1 MKYNIKLNSS
11 GIKAFGLYDT
21 ETGNAIIKKGS
32 EIKEETSNSL
42 HDSYLVQRQ
51 SLLRN
56 SEVIQKLKFA
66 KDYEFT
72 SLSAAS
78 SIITG
83 TPCSGPKSFKLD
95 NGKEVSTILND
106 SIIKYINE
114 NVEKYA
120 SAVDEFNKERKL
132 FLQQYPLEKI
142 KELDLETY
150 DKVNKSDSF
159 MNMLEKKTPS
169 LGSRSF
175 GYNYNKLFFQKADS
189 HEYDIYSAIK
199 NNSKYK
205 NMDIHDIFNIYK
217 KELYNYIK
225 TFDIE
230 HYNSLSNY
238 PAKEFIASAHIMK
251 MKLIQMYLDVDITS
265 CNAIEMIRR
274 LLEYLEIPY
283 SYEEDS
289 VSLNIK
295 LTNYIFE
302 NDPDLKTKY
311 PMCQINQCIWSYY
324 NKYVNIDKNYYVVQL
339 DNEDKKTLYF
349 NDNIFTIGWQ
359 KISNFNDY
367 NSDDEI
373 VKDKLTSYGTN
384 DLKVTKSILSC
395 FKKLKAGDRLLLK
408 ETNND
413 LYSTNIIAIG
423 EVLDGYDKSYTYD
436 PELGHTVSVE
446 WNLLDEPL
454 IIEDKLKNNII
465 NKFNNRKLINS
476 IEYKITNGNYTE
488 SKADIVGQNIIY
500 YGVPGCGKSRLTND
514 AAEKQGN
521 VERII
526 FHPDYSYADFIGQIL
541 PVLKDGKPEYK
552 FVAGPFTKILGEALS
567 NPDQHWYLIIDEI
580 NRGNASAIFGDVFQ
594 LLDRLKEDRNG
605 FKKGDSEYS
614 IQNDNILQYLK
625 DIGLDNT
632 EVYIPSNLSI
642 VATMNSS
649 DQNVFP
655 LDTAFKRRWIF
666 KKVSNEF
673 DDNHPYKGD
682 FVAKSNITWQIFVET
697 LNEKIATLNEYGIN
711 GDDKLIGKFFLSKE
725 EIKDVDLIA
734 DKLLL
739 YLWEDVVKFN
749 RSLLFPSNYKTLDEL
764 IADFKGDPT
773 NPFVVFGDLFNG
785 KNS

>member
-1 MKYNIKLNSS
+1 MKYNIKLNAS
-11 GIKAFGLYDT
+11 GVEAFGLYDT
-21 ETGNAIIKKGS
+21 ETEEVLIKKGS
-32 EIKEETSNSL
+32 MIKNDTSPSL

-51 SLLRN
+51 ALLENR
-56 SEVIQKLKFA
+56 EVIQELKFV
-66 KDYEFT
+66 KNYQFT

-83 TPCSGPKSFKLD
+83 SPCSGPKTFKLD

-114 NVEKYA
+114 NVDKYA
-120 SAVDEFNKERKL
+120 SAVKNFKSERKS
-132 FLQQYPLEKI
+132 FIKDYPLEKI
-142 KELDLETY
+142 KELDLEDY
-150 DKVNKSDSF
+150 DQLAKSDSF

-169 LGSRSF
+169 LGGRSF
-175 GYNYNKLFFQKADS
+175 GYNYNKLFFQKASDKK
-189 HEYDIYSAIK
+189 YDIYSAIK
-199 NNSKYK
+199 NNPKYK
-205 NMDIHDIFNIYK
+205 NMEIHDIFNIYK
-217 KELYNYIK
+217 KELYDYIK
-225 TFDIE
+225 TFDINN
-230 HYNSLSNY
+230 YDSLSDY

-251 MKLIQMYLDVDITS
+251 MKLIQMYLDVKITS
-265 CNAIEMIRR
+265 CNALNMIRR

-283 SYEEDS
+283 NYEEDS

-324 NKYVNIDKNYYVVQL
+324 NKYVNTDKNYYVVQL
-339 DNEDKKTLYF
+339 YDKTQESSYF
-349 NDNIFTIGWQ
+349 DDNIFTIGW
-359 KISNFNDY
+359 KNVDDFREY

-373 VKDKLTSYGTN
+373 VNKKLTADKSN
-384 DLKVTKSILSC
+384 DLKATKSILSC

-408 ETNND
+408 ETNNNND
-413 LYSTNIIAIG
+413 ETKIIAIG
-423 EVLDGYDKSYTYD
+423 EVLEGYDQSYAFD
-436 PELGHTVSVE
+436 DKIGHIISVE
-446 WNLLDEPL
+446 WTSLEEPF
-454 IIEDKLKNNII
+454 IIENKLKDCII
-465 NKFNNRKLINS
+465 SKFNNRKLINN
-476 IEYKITNGNYTE
+476 IEYKITNGNCTE
-488 SKADIVGQNIIY
+488 SGKDIIGQNIIY
-500 YGVPGCGKSRLTND
+500 YGVPGCGKSRLAND
-514 AAEKQGN
+514 EAEKNGN

-526 FHPDYSYADFIGQIL
+526 FHPDYSYADFVGQIL

-552 FVAGPFTKILGEALS
+552 FVAGDFTKILGAALS
-567 NPDQHWYLIIDEI
+567 NPDQHFYLIIDEI

-594 LLDRLKEDRNG
+594 LLDRLKEDRKG

-614 IQNDNILQYLK
+614 IQNANISQYLK

-666 KKVSNEF
+666 KKVSNIF
-673 DDNHPYKGD
+673 DDNHPYKDD
-682 FVAKSNITWQIFVET
+682 FVAKSKVTWQTFVDI
-697 LNEKIATLNEYGIN
+697 LNNKIATLNEYGIN
-711 GDDKLIGKFFLSKE
+711 GDDKQIGKYFLSKE
-725 EIKDVDLIA
+725 EIKDIDLIA

-764 IADFKGDPT
+764 IASFKGDPT
-773 NPFVVFGDLFNG
+773 NPFVVFGELFND
-785 KNS
+785 KNN